1 MKDILVKEIMI
12 PIANYVTV
20 RKGDNLTEV
29 LRAIEERRVAEQ
41 GHAHR
46 DAIVVDENGRF
57 VGKVTM
63 IDIFRALE
71 PNYRKT
77 KKEEERQQT
86 LTDAFVQNAV
96 KDFKLWLEPVES
108 VCERGG
114 KVTVAEAMHIPEKSE
129 YLQEDDSLETAMNYY
144 VMGVHQP
151 LIVRKGDEVTGVLRF
166 GDVFEIVREQLV
178 NCVLG

>member
-1 MKDILVKEIMI
+1 VKDILVKEIMI
-12 PIANYVTV
+12 PISNYVTV
-20 RKGDNLTEV
+20 QKDDNLTDV
-29 LRAIEERRVAEQ
+29 LRAIEDRRAADQ

-77 KKEEERQQT
+77 KDERDRQQT
-86 LTDAFVQNAV
+86 LTDAFVEKAV
-96 KDFKLWLEPVES
+96 KDFKLWLDPVETI
-108 VCERGG
+108 CERGG
-114 KVTVAEAMHIPEKSE
+114 KLKVADAMHVSEKSE
-129 YLQEDDSLETAMNYY
+129 YIKEEDTLELAMNYY

-151 LIVRKGDEVTGVLRF
+151 LIVRKGDDVTGVLRF

-178 NCVLG
+178 NCALG

>member
-12 PIANYVTV
+12 PISDYVTV
-20 RKGDNLTEV
+20 RKSDNLTEV
-29 LRAIEERRVAEQ
+29 LRAIEERRAIEQ

-63 IDIFRALE
+63 IDIFRSLE
-71 PNYRKT
+71 PNYRKP

-114 KVTVAEAMHIPEKSE
+114 KVTV
-129 YLQEDDSLETAMNYY
+129 
-144 VMGVHQP
+144 V
-151 LIVRKGDEVTGVLRF
+151 
-166 GDVFEIVREQLV
+166 
-178 NCVLG
+178 

>member
-12 PIANYVTV
+12 PISNYVTV
-20 RKGDNLTEV
+20 RKNDNLTEV
-29 LRAIEERRVAEQ
+29 LRAIEERRTTEQ

-46 DAIVVDENGRF
+46 DAIVVDENERF

-71 PNYRKT
+71 PNYRRTKT
-77 KKEEERQQT
+77 EGDGQQT
-86 LTDAFVQNAV
+86 LTDAFVQSAV

-129 YLQEDDSLETAMNYY
+129 YLEEDDTLEKAMNYY

-166 GDVFEIVREQLV
+166 GDVFEIVREELV

>member
-12 PIANYVTV
+12 PISDYVTV
-20 RKGDNLTEV
+20 RKTDNLTEV
-29 LRAIEERRVAEQ
+29 LRAIEERRTTDQ

-77 KKEEERQQT
+77 KTEEGRQQT
-86 LTDAFVQNAV
+86 LTDAFVQSAV

-114 KVTVAEAMHIPEKSE
+114 QVVVAEAMHVPDNSE
-129 YLQEDDSLETAMNYY
+129 YMAEDDTLEKAMNHY

-151 LIVRKGDEVTGVLRF
+151 LIVQKGDDVTGILRF
-166 GDVFEIVREQLV
+166 GDVFEVVREELV
-178 NCVLG
+178 NCVLR